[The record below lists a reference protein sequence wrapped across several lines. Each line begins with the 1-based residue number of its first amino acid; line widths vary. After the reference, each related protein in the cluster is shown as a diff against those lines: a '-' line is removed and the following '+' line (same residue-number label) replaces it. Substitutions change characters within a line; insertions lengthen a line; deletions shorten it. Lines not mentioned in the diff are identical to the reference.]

1 MAPTFRGLL
10 KGARTTHVPIFSA
23 YLPAL
28 LLTATLTAC
37 EAVEVNP
44 PGQAGGE
51 APAATSDARPRAPD
65 PQGPSDE
72 IGQSRTTAIVR
83 AARRVAPSVVSVNVM
98 RTEQVRRSVFDFFDP
113 RTPRTR
119 QSAGLGSGFFVRG
132 DGYVMTNEH
141 VVRGANRIMVALP
154 DGRDLPAELV
164 GSDEITDI
172 AILKVSDPSLPV
184 APIGSSEDL
193 MIGEWA
199 LAIGNPLGYLFSN
212 SEPTVTAGV
221 ISALDRHIVPGGE
234 DRVVYLGMIQTDAS
248 INPGNSG
255 GPLVNSLGEVIGVN
269 SSIFS
274 RSGGS
279 EGLGFAIPIRRALRV
294 ADDLIRYGEVKRPWL
309 GLNVEPVE
317 ADAWGRTRGVLVSD
331 VAPGSPAAIEGIR
344 GGDRL
349 LEANG
354 HRLVTPLDF
363 QALLLDLRAGDP
375 LTLSIEGRNRTV
387 TLTTGELPSV
397 TAERVT
403 VGDRMQLITVT
414 PQVRAERKIQ
424 SESGALIV
432 AIAADLAQATGFRE
446 GDVLLQMNNRTIDS
460 AESAARLLAQA
471 GGRVRIWFERN
482 GGLTA
487 RDFRW

>member
-1 MAPTFRGLL
+1 MPTSRSLL
-10 KGARTTHVPIFSA
+10 KGARILFLYTSRCI
-23 YLPAL
+23 PAL
-28 LLTATLTAC
+28 LLTATLVAC
-37 EAVEVNP
+37 EVAEVGQ
-44 PGQAGGE
+44 PGANGGE
-51 APAATSDARPRAPD
+51 APAATSEAPLRPPTPR
-65 PQGPSDE
+65 GSSD
-72 IGQSRTTAIVR
+72 GVGHSRTTAIVR
-83 AARRVAPSVVSVNVM
+83 AASRVAPSVVSVNVM

-113 RTPRTR
+113 RSPRTR

-141 VVRGANRIMVALP
+141 VVRGATRIMVALP
-154 DGRDLPAELV
+154 DGRDLPAVLV
-164 GSDEITDI
+164 GSDDVTDI
-172 AILKVSDPSLPV
+172 AILKVTGTDLPV

-221 ISALDRHIVPGGE
+221 ISALDRHILPTGE

-294 ADDLIRYGEVKRPWL
+294 ADDLIQYGEVKRPWL
-309 GLNVEPVE
+309 GVHVEPVE

-331 VAPGSPAAIEGIR
+331 VAPGSPAAKEGIR

-349 LEANG
+349 MAANG

-375 LTLSIEGRNRTV
+375 LTLDIEGRNQTV
-387 TLTTGELPSV
+387 TLTTSELPSV
-397 TAERVT
+397 AAERVT

-424 SESGALIV
+424 SQSGALIV
-432 AIAADLAQATGFRE
+432 AIAADMARATGFRE
-446 GDVLLQMNNRTIDS
+446 GDVLVQINNRAIDS
-460 AESAARLLAQA
+460 AEAAARLLAQA

>member
-1 MAPTFRGLL
+1 MALTSRGLL
-10 KGARTTHVPIFSA
+10 KDLRAIVLNRTRAI
-23 YLPAL
+23 PAL
-28 LLTATLTAC
+28 LLTALLMAC
-37 EAVEVNP
+37 EPVEVDRRDQT
-44 PGQAGGE
+44 GTE
-51 APAATSDARPRAPD
+51 VPAASSEVRLRAPS
-65 PQGPSDE
+65 PQGSPDGL
-72 IGQSRTTAIVR
+72 GQSRRTAIVR
-83 AARRVAPSVVSVNVM
+83 AANRVAPSVVSVNVI

-119 QSAGLGSGFFVRG
+119 QSAGLGSGFFVRP

-141 VVRGANRIMVALP
+141 VVRGAQRIMVALP

-164 GSDEITDI
+164 GSDEVTDI
-172 AILKVSDPSLPV
+172 AILRVTGRSLPV

-199 LAIGNPLGYLFSN
+199 VAIGNPLGYLFSN

-221 ISALDRHIVPGGE
+221 ISAIERHIVPSGADQG
-234 DRVVYLGMIQTDAS
+234 VYLGMIQTDAS

-294 ADDLIRYGEVKRPWL
+294 ADDLIQYGEVKRPWV
-309 GLNVEPVE
+309 GVHVEPVK

-331 VAPGSPAAIEGIR
+331 VAPGSPAASAGIR

-354 HRLVTPLDF
+354 RRLVTPLDF
-363 QALLLDLRAGDP
+363 QALLLDLRAGDS
-375 LTLSIEGRNRTV
+375 LTLGIDGRNRTV
-387 TLTTGELPSV
+387 MLIASELPSV
-397 TAERVT
+397 AAERVT

-414 PQVRAERKIQ
+414 PQVRAERKIR

-446 GDVLLQMNNRTIDS
+446 GDVLLQMNNRAIDS

>member
-1 MAPTFRGLL
+1 MALTSKSLL
-10 KGARTTHVPIFSA
+10 KDARTLLMYRYRFI
-23 YLPAL
+23 PAL
-28 LLTATLTAC
+28 LLTAMLMAC
-37 EAVEVNP
+37 EAAEVDR
-44 PGQAGGE
+44 PGPDGTE
-51 APAATSDARPRAPD
+51 AAAATSGAPLRPPS
-65 PQGPSDE
+65 PQGASDGA
-72 IGQSRTTAIVR
+72 GQSRSTAIVR
-83 AARRVAPSVVSVNVM
+83 AASRVAPSVVSVNVM

-113 RTPRTR
+113 RMPRTR
-119 QSAGLGSGFFVRG
+119 QSAGLGSGFFVRS

-164 GSDEITDI
+164 GSDEVTDI
-172 AILKVSDPSLPV
+172 AILKVTGASLPV

-221 ISALDRHIVPGGE
+221 ISALGRHIVPSGG

-255 GPLVNSLGEVIGVN
+255 GPLVNALGEVIGVN

-294 ADDLIRYGEVKRPWL
+294 ADDLIQYGEVKRPWL
-309 GLNVEPVE
+309 GLHVEPVE

-331 VAPGSPAAIEGIR
+331 VVPGSPAAREGIR

-349 LEANG
+349 LVANG

-375 LTLSIEGRNRTV
+375 LTLEIEGRNGTA
-387 TLTTGELPSV
+387 TLTASELPSLV
-397 TAERVT
+397 AERVT

-414 PQVRAERKIQ
+414 PQVRAERGIQ

-432 AIAADLAQATGFRE
+432 SIATDLAQATGFRE
-446 GDVLLQMNNRTIDS
+446 GDVLLQMNNRAIDS
-460 AESAARLLAQA
+460 AETAARLLAQA
-471 GGRVRIWFERN
+471 AGRVRIWFERN

>member
-1 MAPTFRGLL
+1 M
-10 KGARTTHVPIFSA
+10 
-23 YLPAL
+23 
-28 LLTATLTAC
+28 
-37 EAVEVNP
+37 
-44 PGQAGGE
+44 
-51 APAATSDARPRAPD
+51 
-65 PQGPSDE
+65 
-72 IGQSRTTAIVR
+72 
-83 AARRVAPSVVSVNVM
+83 
-98 RTEQVRRSVFDFFDP
+98 
-113 RTPRTR
+113 
-119 QSAGLGSGFFVRG
+119 
-132 DGYVMTNEH
+132 
-141 VVRGANRIMVALP
+141 
-154 DGRDLPAELV
+154 
-164 GSDEITDI
+164 
-172 AILKVSDPSLPV
+172 
-184 APIGSSEDL
+184 
-193 MIGEWA
+193 
-199 LAIGNPLGYLFSN
+199 
-212 SEPTVTAGV
+212 
-221 ISALDRHIVPGGE
+221 ISALDRHILPTGE

-294 ADDLIRYGEVKRPWL
+294 ADDLIQYGEVKRPWV
-309 GLNVEPVE
+309 GVHVEPVE

-331 VAPGSPAAIEGIR
+331 VAPGSPAAKEGIR

-349 LEANG
+349 MAANG

-375 LTLSIEGRNRTV
+375 LTLDIEGRNQTV
-387 TLTTGELPSV
+387 TLTTIELPSV
-397 TAERVT
+397 AAERVT

-424 SESGALIV
+424 SRSGALIV
-432 AIAADLAQATGFRE
+432 AIAADMARATGFRE
-446 GDVLLQMNNRTIDS
+446 GDVLVQMNNRAIDS
-460 AESAARLLAQA
+460 AEAAARLLAQA

>member
-1 MAPTFRGLL
+1 MVPTSRSLL
-10 KGARTTHVPIFSA
+10 KGARILFLKSRCI
-23 YLPAL
+23 PA
-28 LLTATLTAC
+28 LLTATLVAC
-37 EAVEVNP
+37 EVAEVGR
-44 PGQAGGE
+44 PGANGAE
-51 APAATSDARPRAPD
+51 APAATSEAPLRPPTPR
-65 PQGPSDE
+65 GSSDGV
-72 IGQSRTTAIVR
+72 GQSRTTAIVR
-83 AARRVAPSVVSVNVM
+83 AASRVAPSVVSVNVM

-113 RTPRTR
+113 RSPRTR

-141 VVRGANRIMVALP
+141 VVRGATRIMVALP
-154 DGRDLPAELV
+154 DGRDLPAVLV
-164 GSDEITDI
+164 GSDDVTDI
-172 AILKVSDPSLPV
+172 AILKVTGPDLPV

-199 LAIGNPLGYLFSN
+199 IAIGNPLGYLFSN

-221 ISALDRHIVPGGE
+221 ISALDRHILPTGE

-294 ADDLIRYGEVKRPWL
+294 ADDLIQYGEVKRPWV
-309 GLNVEPVE
+309 GVHVEPVE

-331 VAPGSPAAIEGIR
+331 VAPGSPAAKEGIR

-349 LEANG
+349 MAANG

-375 LTLSIEGRNRTV
+375 LTLDIEGRNQTV
-387 TLTTGELPSV
+387 TLTTIELPSV
-397 TAERVT
+397 AAERVT
-403 VGDRMQLITVT
+403 GGDRMQLITVT

-424 SESGALIV
+424 SRSGALIV
-432 AIAADLAQATGFRE
+432 AIAADMARATGFRE
-446 GDVLLQMNNRTIDS
+446 GDVLVQMNNRAIDS
-460 AESAARLLAQA
+460 AEAAARLLAQA